1 MEKSNN
7 PFYNKHYISID
18 QITSVSQIKYIFKL
32 ADKYKKCVLNHK
44 VCEDLKGYTVAILF
58 WQPSTRTFT
67 SFVAA
72 AKRLGA
78 YAINVHGMTAYSSS
92 VKGESLQ
99 DTIRSINQTT
109 ACDAIVMRH
118 PDNFSS
124 LNASKVSSCPIING
138 GSGKAEHPTQA
149 LLDLYT
155 IYTKFKRLDNLNVV
169 MCGDLKYGRTIKSLA
184 KLLAL
189 TGKNNKITFIA
200 PKELSAPTEL
210 IKDLKKSIKVV
221 EQQDFDNALT
231 KADVLYMTRVQKEW
245 FEAEGRLEQYE
256 ALKHRYVLTRYLAST
271 MKKSAMIM
279 HPLPRVGEIME
290 EVDEDKRS
298 WYFKQM
304 RSGLYIRMALLK
316 SVIIK

>member
-1 MEKSNN
+1 MSKSENS
-7 PFYNKHYISID
+7 FYNKSYISID
-18 QITSVSQIKYIFKL
+18 QITSLSQINYIFKQ
-32 ADKYKKCVLNHK
+32 ADKYKDCVLNHK
-44 VCEDLKGYTVAILF
+44 VCEELKGYTVSVLF

-78 YAINVHGMTAYSSS
+78 YVIDVHGMTAYSSS

-109 ACDAIVMRH
+109 ASDLIVMRH
-118 PDNFSS
+118 PDNNSS
-124 LNASKVSSCPIING
+124 EIASKVSSVPIVNG

-184 KLLAL
+184 NLLAL
-189 TGKNNKITFIA
+189 VGKNNTITFIA
-200 PKELSAPTEL
+200 PKELSAPTDL
-210 IKDLKKSIKVV
+210 VKQLKKSVKVS
-221 EQQDFDNALT
+221 EKEDFGNLL
-231 KADVLYMTRVQKEW
+231 KNADVLYMTRVQKEW
-245 FEAEGRLEQYE
+245 FEAEGRLEDYE
-256 ALKHRYVLTRYLAST
+256 ALKHRYVLTRHMVSQ
-271 MKKSAMIM
+271 MKKKSIVM
-279 HPLPRVGEIME
+279 HPLPRVGEIMY
-290 EVDEDKRS
+290 EVDEDEKA

-316 SVIIK
+316 SILIK